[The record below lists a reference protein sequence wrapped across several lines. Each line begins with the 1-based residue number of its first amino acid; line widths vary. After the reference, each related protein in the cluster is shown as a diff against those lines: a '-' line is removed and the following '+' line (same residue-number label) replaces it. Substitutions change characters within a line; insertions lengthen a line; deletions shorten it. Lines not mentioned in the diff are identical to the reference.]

1 MNNQRGLKTV
11 LFGDLD
17 ATHVPP
23 TQHRFYADVPLL
35 VLILL
40 LMTVSL
46 AVLYSAAGFDK
57 MADQAVRFGVGFVV
71 LAFVLL
77 IPNNIIRFFTPLF
90 YLGTVLLLIAV
101 ELVGVSVNGSQRW
114 LNIGV
119 AQIQP
124 SELAKLSIPLMLAY
138 YFYARPLP
146 PRWRDL
152 LVAMVIIFV
161 PVGLVFKQPD
171 LGTAILVA
179 ASGLILLF
187 LAGIAWRLIALAIV
201 LLLIAGPIF
210 WNNGMK
216 DYQKERVVT
225 FLNPES
231 DPTGAG
237 YNIIQSKIAIGAG
250 GLQGRGYQQGVQS
263 AEFLPERTTDFIFA
277 VFAEEFGLFGVMLL
291 MGLYFLILVRGFWLA
306 VNMSDNFSRL
316 LSGAL
321 MATFFIYFFI
331 NVGMVSGILP
341 VVGLPLPL
349 MSYGGTSIMTL
360 MMAFG
365 LIMNLYGTRN
375 SKTKRGLL

>member
-1 MNNQRGLKTV
+1 MNYSSVNTFKSI
-11 LFGDLD
+11 DLH
-17 ATHVPP
+17 AVNAPP
-23 TQHRFYADVPLL
+23 SQHRFYVDFPLL
-35 VLILL
+35 LL
-40 LMTVSL
+40 LMLLMCVSL
-46 AVLYSAAGFDK
+46 AVLYSAAGFAK
-57 MADQAVRFGVGFVV
+57 MSDQAVRFGVGFVV
-71 LAFVLL
+71 LALVLL
-77 IPNNIIRFFTPLF
+77 IPKNIIRFFTPLF
-90 YLGTVLLLIAV
+90 YLLTVVLLLAV
-101 ELVGVSVNGSQRW
+101 EFFGVSVNGSQRW

-124 SELAKLSIPLMLAY
+124 SEFAKLAIPLMLAY
-138 YFYARPLP
+138 YFHARALP
-146 PRWRDL
+146 PKWRDL
-152 LVAMVIIFV
+152 LIALIIIFV
-161 PVGLVFKQPD
+161 PVGLVFEQPD

-187 LAGIAWRLIALAIV
+187 LAGTAWRLIILAIILV
-201 LLLIAGPIF
+201 LIAGPTF
-210 WNNGMK
+210 WHNGMK
-216 DYQKERVVT
+216 AYQKERVMT

-277 VFAEEFGLFGVMLL
+277 VFAEEFGLLGVVLL
-291 MGLYFLILVRGFWLA
+291 MGLYFLILLRGFWLA

-321 MATFFIYFFI
+321 MATFFVYFFI
-331 NVGMVSGILP
+331 NIGMVSGILP

-360 MMAFG
+360 MLAFG
-365 LIMNLYGTRN
+365 LIMNLYGTRH
-375 SKTKRGLL
+375 SEKTRGLL

>member
-1 MNNQRGLKTV
+1 MNYYHDKPFQFSEAGNHS
-11 LFGDLD
+11 
-17 ATHVPP
+17 AIPA
-23 TQHRFYADVPLL
+23 QHRFYVDLPLL
-35 VLILL
+35 VLLLL
-40 LMTVSL
+40 LMSISL

-57 MADQAVRFGVGFVV
+57 MSSQAVRFGIGFVV
-71 LAFVLL
+71 MAFVLL
-77 IPNNIIRFFTPLF
+77 IPKSVIRFFTPLF
-90 YLGTVLLLIAV
+90 YLATVGLLIAV
-101 ELVGVSVNGSQRW
+101 ELVGVNVNGSQRW
-114 LNIGV
+114 LNVGV

-146 PRWRDL
+146 PKWRDL
-152 LVAMVIIFV
+152 LISLMIISV
-161 PVGLVFKQPD
+161 PAGLVFRQPD
-171 LGTAILVA
+171 LGTATLVA
-179 ASGLILLF
+179 LSGLVLLF
-187 LAGIAWRLIALAIV
+187 LAGVSWRLMIAA
-201 LLLIAGPIF
+201 LLLALVASPTF
-210 WNNGMK
+210 WHKGMD
-216 DYQKERVVT
+216 DYQKERVLT

-277 VFAEEFGLFGVMLL
+277 VFAEEFGLVGVAVLA
-291 MGLYFLILVRGFWLA
+291 GLYFLILVRGFWLA
-306 VNMSDNFSRL
+306 INMSDNFSRL

-349 MSYGGTSIMTL
+349 MSYGGTSIISL
-360 MMAFG
+360 MLAFG
-365 LIMNLYGTRN
+365 LIMNLYGTRHHGKN
-375 SKTKRGLL
+375 QELL